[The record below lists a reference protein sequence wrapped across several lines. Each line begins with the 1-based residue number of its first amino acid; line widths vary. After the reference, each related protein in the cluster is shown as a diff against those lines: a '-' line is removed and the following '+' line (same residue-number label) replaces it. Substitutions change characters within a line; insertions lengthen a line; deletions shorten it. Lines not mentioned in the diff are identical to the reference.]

1 MSTVKTDAIETRAG
15 GTSVLTIGTAT
26 QTIKLPGGSPGADK
40 VLTSNATGEASWVAT
55 TGGLSRMDT
64 WMMDTDMNITSDTI
78 TLIDDFTHSSDSAY
92 DNYMIKNVG
101 AAFAAPS
108 SGVFTFPETG
118 TWQASLT
125 TYTYAHNG
133 YYTQLRIWVDVT
145 ADNGSNWYTNAIAS
159 NEVANA
165 SYGGSRVTSAPL
177 NISDLSNDK
186 VRFQTRRHYADAGY
200 IYIMAPGNTS
210 STGDAAIGTF
220 VTFTKLA

>member
-1 MSTVKTDAIETRAG
+1 MSKVKTDAIETRAG

-26 QTIKLPGGSPGADK
+26 QTIKLPGGTPGADK

-55 TGGLSRMDT
+55 AGGLSRMDT
-64 WMMDTDMNITSDTI
+64 WMLDVDMNITSNPV
-78 TLIDDFTHSSDSAY
+78 TLISSFTHSSDAAY
-92 DNYMIKNVG
+92 SNYMVKNVG

-108 SGVFTFPETG
+108 TGVFTFPETG
-118 TWQASLT
+118 TWQASLS

-159 NEVANA
+159 NEIANTT
-165 SYGGSRVTSAPL
+165 YGGSRVTSAPL
-177 NISDLSNDK
+177 NITDLSNDK
-186 VRFQTRRHYADAGY
+186 VRFQFQRHYADAGY
-200 IYIMAPGNTS
+200 IYLMKPGNTS
-210 STGDAAIGTF
+210 STGMAAIGTF

>member
-1 MSTVKTDAIETRAG
+1 MSKVKTDAIETRAG

-26 QTIKLPGGSPGADK
+26 QTIKLPGGTPGADK

-55 TGGLSRMDT
+55 AGGLSRMDT
-64 WMMDTDMNITSDTI
+64 WMMDTSKSITGNGV
-78 TLIDDFTHSSDSAY
+78 TLLDDFTHSSDAAY
-92 DNYMIKNVG
+92 SNYMIKNVG

-108 SGVFTFPETG
+108 SGIFTFPETG
-118 TWQASLT
+118 TWQASLS
-125 TYTYAHNG
+125 TYLYAYNG

-145 ADNGSNWYTNAIAS
+145 ADGGSNWYTNAIAS
-159 NEVANA
+159 NEVANTT
-165 SYGGSRVTSAPL
+165 YGGSRVTSSPL

-186 VRFQTRRHYADAGY
+186 VRFQVRRHYADAGY
-200 IYIMAPGNTS
+200 IAITAPGDTF